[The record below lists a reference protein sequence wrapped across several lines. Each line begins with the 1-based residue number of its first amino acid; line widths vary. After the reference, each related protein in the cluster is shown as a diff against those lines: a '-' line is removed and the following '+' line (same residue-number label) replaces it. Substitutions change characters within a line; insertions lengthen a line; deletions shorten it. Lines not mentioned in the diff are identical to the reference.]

1 MIDRQFES
9 RMAKHPPAPER
20 NNVFDLDQIAV
31 PARETVDYKGDL
43 PSYPEYWARELVT
56 LYVTQS
62 CTIRARH
69 MEVEYEQGDEFDTY
83 DFGHVNL
90 IKLLLLGIVSI
101 TKPKL

>member
-1 MIDRQFES
+1 
-9 RMAKHPPAPER
+9 
-20 NNVFDLDQIAV
+20 
-31 PARETVDYKGDL
+31 
-43 PSYPEYWARELVT
+43 
-56 LYVTQS
+56 
-62 CTIRARH
+62 